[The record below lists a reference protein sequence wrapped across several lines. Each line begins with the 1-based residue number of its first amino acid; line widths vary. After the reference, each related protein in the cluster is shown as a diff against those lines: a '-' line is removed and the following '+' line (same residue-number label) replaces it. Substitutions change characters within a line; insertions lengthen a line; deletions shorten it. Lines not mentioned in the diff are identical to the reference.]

1 MRTVDFLVVLEARG
15 ADTHASQR
23 GVEPSKIRLSARTA
37 KGFHYLLC
45 L

>member
-1 MRTVDFLVVLEARG
+1 MRMAYFLVVLEAHG
-15 ADTHASQR
+15 ADTHASQH
-23 GVEPSKIRLSARTA
+23 GVEPSKIRLSPRTA